1 MAGNETI
8 STEVL
13 RVKNKP
19 PDIKVDVDVLDEIL
33 LFTFNYNPDERIKSW
48 EFSIKDRKGNVI
60 KKIDGEGDVPEKIE
74 YPLDEGL
81 DFRKMTFSIEALDEV
96 GNSFKMTKAIP
107 SLFTGKT
114 PFAGLKNKGK
124 INFDF

>member
-1 MAGNETI
+1 LQIYCTGYGRQRDHINRGA
-8 STEVL
+8 
-13 RVKNKP
+13 
-19 PDIKVDVDVLDEIL
+19 
-33 LFTFNYNPDERIKSW
+33 
-48 EFSIKDRKGNVI
+48 KGNVI